1 MGNRL
6 SKIVTRTG
14 DAGTTGLASG
24 DRVAKTHPRV
34 SAMGE
39 LDELNSNLGVLL
51 AHAALPQRCRDAL
64 GVVQHRLFDIG
75 GELAL
80 PGHVAIRDEHV
91 DQLEEWV
98 ETFNADLP
106 PLKDF
111 VLPGGSPVA
120 AQAHLTRA
128 VVRRAERG
136 LWAVHGETPLNPS
149 ALRYL
154 NRLSDLMF
162 VIGRLL
168 ARADGGSE
176 VIWKHA

>member
-1 MGNRL
+1 MGHRL

-14 DAGTTGLASG
+14 DTGTTGLATG

-34 SAMGE
+34 AAMGD

-51 AHAALPQRCRDAL
+51 AQDLETRFRDAL
-64 GVVQHRLFDIG
+64 GVIQHRLFDIG
-75 GELAL
+75 GELAM
-80 PGHVAIRDEHV
+80 PGHLAIADTHV
-91 DQLEEWV
+91 EQLEQWA

-106 PLKDF
+106 PLKEF
-111 VLPGGSPVA
+111 VLPGGSTAA

-128 VVRRAERG
+128 VARRVERS
-136 LWAVHGETPLNPS
+136 LWGVHAETPLNPA

-162 VIGRLL
+162 IIGRLL
-168 ARADGGSE
+168 ARANGGQE
-176 VIWKHA
+176 VTWRHA